1 MVRSQAFR
9 AWQSDPPRLGARTHD
24 QLQDRHVGRMR
35 MPIAATVPLR
45 ITVALDD
52 QDLKLTQLDDD
63 LAFGAAAFYI
73 GQCLIA

>member
-1 MVRSQAFR
+1 
-9 AWQSDPPRLGARTHD
+9 
-24 QLQDRHVGRMR
+24 MR